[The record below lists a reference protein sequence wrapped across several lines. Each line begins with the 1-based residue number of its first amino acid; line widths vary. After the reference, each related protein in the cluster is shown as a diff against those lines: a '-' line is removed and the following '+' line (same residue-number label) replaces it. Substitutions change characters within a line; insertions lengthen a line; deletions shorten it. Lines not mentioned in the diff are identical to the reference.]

1 MTDPPPRLKHPS
13 GWFAAGRE
21 VARALVLLSDGA
33 FKLYMHLCLNADRR
47 TGRLSSEYG
56 RLAEASHKSRRS
68 VVTYL
73 EELRRHGVCSIQ
85 AAVNQHLGGQIEICD
100 PFWPYEKV
108 RSLTKSDTLAGYIE
122 QTRRLLGARRCIG
135 SAFTPADERLAAALF
150 ERRIPIEEVE
160 HAVLLG
166 CARKYVALINHQS
179 RDSIVSFSY
188 FQNVIEEVR
197 ELKMSAEYW
206 RHLQTRVD
214 RLEQQW
220 AEMKTAAAAKCA
232 PS

>member
-1 MTDPPPRLKHPS
+1 MNERVGKLKNPS

-21 VARALVLLSDGA
+21 VSRALGLLSDGA
-33 FKLYMHLCLNADRR
+33 FKLYIHLCLNADRS
-47 TGRLSSEYG
+47 TGRLSADHG
-56 RLAEASHKSRRS
+56 DLVKALGKSRRS
-68 VVTYL
+68 IVTYL
-73 EELRRHGVCSIQ
+73 EELRQHGVCRIQ
-85 AAVNQHLGGQIEICD
+85 PAANQHSAGEIEICD
-100 PFWPYEKV
+100 GFWPYEKA
-108 RSLTKSDTLAGYIE
+108 RSSTKTDTVAGYIE
-122 QTRRLLGARRCIG
+122 RARRLLDARRCVW
-135 SAFTPADERLAAALF
+135 SAYTPADERLATALF
-150 ERRIPIEEVE
+150 ERKVPIEDVE

-197 ELKMSAEYW
+197 ELQMSAEYW
-206 RHLQTRVD
+206 RHLQMRVD

-220 AEMKTAAAAKCA
+220 EQMKATAAAKCA

>member
-33 FKLYMHLCLNADRR
+33 FKLYVHLCLKADRR
-47 TGRLSSEYG
+47 TGRLSCEYG

-108 RSLTKSDTLAGYIE
+108 RLSTKSDTLAGYIE

-179 RDSIVSFSY
+179 RDS
-188 FQNVIEEVR
+188 NRAEEVEENGTIVQR
-197 ELKMSAEYW
+197 ERERFTNELTLVFASGE
-206 RHLQTRVD
+206 
-214 RLEQQW
+214 
-220 AEMKTAAAAKCA
+220 TAILR
-232 PS
+232 

>member
-1 MTDPPPRLKHPS
+1 MNEPPPRLKHPS

-33 FKLYMHLCLNADRR
+33 FKLYIHICLNADRR
-47 TGRLSSEYG
+47 TGRLNADHG
-56 RLAEASHKSRRS
+56 RLANALRKSRRS

-73 EELRRHGVCSIQ
+73 DELRRHGVCSIQ

-100 PFWPYEKV
+100 AFWSYEKAQV
-108 RSLTKSDTLAGYIE
+108 STKTDTLAGYLE
-122 QTRRLLGARRCIG
+122 KARRLLGARRCVG

-150 ERRIPIEEVE
+150 ERKVPIEHVE

-166 CARKYVALINHQS
+166 CARKYVTLINLQS
-179 RDSIVSFSY
+179 RDSIASFSY
-188 FQNVIEEVR
+188 FENVIEEVR
-197 ELKMSAEYW
+197 ELKMPAEYW
-206 RHLQTRVD
+206 RHLEMRVD

-220 AEMKTAAAAKCA
+220 AQMKAAAAKGA

>member
-33 FKLYMHLCLNADRR
+33 FKLYIHLCLNADRR

-108 RSLTKSDTLAGYIE
+108 RLFAKSDTLAGYIE
-122 QTRRLLGARRCIG
+122 QTRRLLSAKRCIG

-150 ERRIPIEEVE
+150 ERRIPIEDVE

-179 RDSIVSFSY
+179 RDSIVAFSY

-214 RLEQQW
+214 VLEQQW

>member
-33 FKLYMHLCLNADRR
+33 FKLYIHLCLNADRR

-197 ELKMSAEYW
+197 ELQMSAEYW

>member
-1 MTDPPPRLKHPS
+1 MNEPHPRLKHPS

-21 VARALVLLSDGA
+21 VARALALLSDGA
-33 FKLYMHLCLNADRR
+33 FKLYVHLCLNADRR
-47 TGRLSSEYG
+47 TGRLSAEHG
-56 RLAEASHKSRRS
+56 CLAKALTKSRRS

-73 EELRRHGVCSIQ
+73 EELRHHGVCSTQ
-85 AAVNQHLGGQIEICD
+85 AAVNQHLSGQIEVCD
-100 PFWPYEKV
+100 AFWPYEKA
-108 RSLTKSDTLAGYIE
+108 RLSTKSDTLAGYIE
-122 QTRRLLGARRCIG
+122 QARRLLGARCCIG

-150 ERRIPIEEVE
+150 ERKIPIADIE
-160 HAVLLG
+160 HGVLLG

-188 FQNVIEEVR
+188 FRNVIEEVR
-197 ELKMSAEYW
+197 ELKMPTEYW
-206 RHLQTRVD
+206 RHLQMRVD

-220 AEMKTAAAAKCA
+220 AQMTAPASKCA